1 MAVAVPVNNKVD
13 VAGITKKWHKWLR
26 GIKTEEKRTNL
37 AILLEN
43 QHVYNTNSLLK
54 EATVSGDAGA
64 FQKVILPVIRRVFP
78 RLVAPELVGVQ
89 PMTGPTGLA
98 IFLKYFYESAAASA
112 GSPAILQPQG
122 APDGRRIYMRAYESG
137 PFLEATKSGS
147 SPLGA
152 VTLTAGDYVMT
163 TTFGSNALILPG
175 NATTTP
181 ATGQQYS
188 TWSGSA
194 KFSANVEVT
203 LANSAGVAT
212 GLLEVENQA
221 AYGASAP
228 SFAINWTQFTGPS
241 IAFNLGTAAPAATG
255 SVVVK
260 VPTDFTSTNL
270 QFVLYAFDDSGNA
283 NANPDTLDILSHSL
297 PGQADAVCAT
307 FTEAIFL
314 LAGCPVLVSNGMEQ
328 SVPSSLSV
336 KFETHPIVAEDFKL
350 QATWSLEAAQDVN
363 ALQGESLEEV
373 LSNLLTQELMNEI
386 DYLVL
391 MDLLNMAGIA
401 ATWNKYPGTT
411 PVSYSAGSGF
421 ASGANAVVTS
431 MPSYRGSLKEWW
443 ETLPMLM
450 NDVANSIHTRILR
463 GPANFAV
470 CSPDV
475 STVVESLPDFK
486 SASIN
491 DLDTEVGIVPVG
503 TLTSKYKLYK
513 DARLAKG
520 TLLMGYKGQDSRNT
534 GYIYS
539 PYVPATLSPI
549 IWDPVTYN
557 NKRMIMT
564 RFGRT
569 TLLDGQFFYA
579 RIRVTESSNT
589 TSDWMSA

>member
-1 MAVAVPVNNKVD
+1 MPVAVPINNRVD
-13 VAGITKKWHKWLR
+13 VAGITKKWEKWLK
-26 GIKTEEKRTNL
+26 GVKTEEKRTNL

-43 QHVYNTNSLLK
+43 QNNYNKGSLLR
-54 EATVSGDAGA
+54 EATLSGDAGA

-78 RLVAPELVGVQ
+78 RLVAPELVGIQ

-98 IFLKYFYESAAASA
+98 IFLKYFYEAS
-112 GSPAILQPQG
+112 GQEILKPQG
-122 APDGRRIYMRAYESG
+122 AVDGRRIYMRSFESG
-137 PFLEATKSGS
+137 PYLDSIVGGAAPHGAITNNGTAT
-147 SPLGA
+147 
-152 VTLTAGDYVMT
+152 VTA
-163 TTFGSNALILPG
+163 TFGANALLLPG
-175 NATTTP
+175 NGSTG
-181 ATGQQYS
+181 TGQTWD
-188 TWSGSA
+188 TWSGAASFTAKLQINVASSA
-194 KFSANVEVT
+194 TDAVGVLT
-203 LANSAGVAT
+203 LTNSAP
-212 GLLEVENQA
+212 
-221 AYGASAP
+221 YGASLPSWTGEFTQISGPTVVFDGVGATPGAGDHFACSAP
-228 SFAINWTQFTGPS
+228 ATYTQAALVFVITCFAGDVAS
-241 IAFNLGTAAPAATG
+241 IVTYDKPGAPDAPAA
-255 SVVVK
+255 
-260 VPTDFTSTNL
+260 
-270 QFVLYAFDDSGNA
+270 
-283 NANPDTLDILSHSL
+283 
-297 PGQADAVCAT
+297 
-307 FTEAIFL
+307 AIFNDGVFL
-314 LAGCPVLVSNGMEQ
+314 KAGCPVLVANGLEQ
-328 SVPSSLSV
+328 ASPASLSV
-336 KFETHPIVAEDFKL
+336 KFETHPIVAEDYKL

-386 DYLVL
+386 DFIVL
-391 MDLLNMAGIA
+391 KDLLNMAGIA
-401 ATWNKYPGTT
+401 ATWNKFPGTT
-411 PVSYSAGSGF
+411 PT
-421 ASGANAVVTS
+421 SGANTS
-431 MPSYRGSLKEWW
+431 MPAYRGSLKEWW

-475 STVVESLPDFK
+475 STIVESLPDFK
-486 SASIN
+486 SASLN

-549 IWDPVTYN
+549 IWDPQTYN

-579 RIRVTESSNT
+579 RIRVSEGSNVT
-589 TSDWMSA
+589 TDWMSA